1 MKRIFSGIQPSGVL
15 HIGNYLGAMKQWVE
29 LQHRVDE
36 AIYCI
41 VDLHAITVYQ
51 NPVELKENILSAAAW
66 YIAAGVDPKK
76 SVIFVQ
82 SMRPEHAELSW
93 VLNCQAKMGELYRMT
108 QFKDKSAS
116 GDIDTTGVGLFDYPV
131 LMASDILLYNA
142 NFVPVGD
149 DQKQHVEF
157 TRDLAQKFNS
167 RFGDTFTLPEAII
180 KKETA
185 RIMGLDNPSKKMS
198 KSASSPLNYIAL
210 NDNPDTVL
218 NKIKKAVTDSGA
230 EIKYA
235 SDKLALVNLLN
246 IYSEVSGKNISEI
259 ENDFVGKGY
268 GDFKQSLAE
277 VIIEYLKPIQ
287 DEYVKLIEDK
297 SSLEKILADGS
308 LKIAPLAQRTIR
320 DVYEKV
326 GLGI

>member
-1 MKRIFSGIQPSGVL
+1 MKRIFSGIQPSGIL
-15 HIGNYLGAMKQWVE
+15 HIGNYFGAMKQWVE
-29 LQHRVDE
+29 LQHQVDE

-51 NPVELKENILSAAAW
+51 NPAELKENILSAAAW
-66 YIAAGVDPKK
+66 YIASGVDPEK
-76 SVIFVQ
+76 SSIFVQ
-82 SMRPEHAELSW
+82 STRPEHTELAW
-93 VLNCQAKMGELYRMT
+93 ILNCQAKMGELYRMT
-108 QFKDKSAS
+108 QFKDKSAN

-131 LMASDILLYNA
+131 LMASDILLYKT

-167 RFGDTFTLPEAII
+167 RFGDTFTLPEPII

-210 NDNPDTVL
+210 NDNADTIL
-218 NKIKKAVTDSGA
+218 NKIKKAVTDSGT
-230 EIKYA
+230 EIKYSA
-235 SDKLALVNLLN
+235 DKPALTNLLN
-246 IYSEVSGKNISEI
+246 IYAEVSGKSIKEI
-259 ENDFVGKGY
+259 ENDFVGRGY

-277 VIIEYLKPIQ
+277 LLIEYLRPIQ
-287 DEYVKLIEDK
+287 NKYSKLIADK
-297 SSLEKILADGS
+297 SALEKILIKDS
-308 LKIAPLAQRTIR
+308 EKVAPLAQKTI
-320 DVYEKV
+320 VEVKKKV
-326 GLGI
+326 GLGA

>member
-1 MKRIFSGIQPSGVL
+1 MKPIFSGIQPSGIL
-15 HIGNYLGAMKQWVE
+15 HIGNYFGAMKQWVE

-51 NPVELKENILSAAAW
+51 NPAELRENILSAAAW
-66 YIAAGVDPKK
+66 YIASGVDPEK
-76 SVIFVQ
+76 SSIFVQ
-82 SMRPEHAELSW
+82 STRPEHTELAW
-93 VLNCQAKMGELYRMT
+93 ILNCQAKMGELYRMT
-108 QFKDKSAS
+108 QFKDKSAN

-131 LMASDILLYNA
+131 LMASDILLYKT

-167 RFGDTFTLPEAII
+167 RFGDTFTLPEPII

-185 RIMGLDNPSKKMS
+185 RIMGLDNPNKKMS

-210 NDNPDTVL
+210 NDNTDTIL
-218 NKIKKAVTDSGA
+218 NKIKKAVTDSGT
-230 EIKYA
+230 EIKYGE
-235 SDKLALVNLLN
+235 DKPALTNLLN
-246 IYSEVSGKNISEI
+246 IYAEVSGKNIKEI
-259 ENDFVGKGY
+259 ESDFVGRGY

-277 VIIEYLKPIQ
+277 LLIEYLRPIQ
-287 DEYVKLIEDK
+287 DKYSKLIADK
-297 SSLEKILADGS
+297 SALEKILTKGS
-308 LKIAPLAQRTIR
+308 EKVMPLAEKTIAE
-320 DVYEKV
+320 VKKKV
-326 GLGI
+326 GLGT

>member
-1 MKRIFSGIQPSGVL
+1 MKRIFSGIQPSGIL
-15 HIGNYLGAMKQWVE
+15 HIGNYFGAMKQWVE

-51 NPVELKENILSAAAW
+51 NPAELRENILSAAAW
-66 YIAAGVDPKK
+66 YIASGVDPEK
-76 SVIFVQ
+76 SSIFVQ
-82 SMRPEHAELSW
+82 STRPEHTELAW
-93 VLNCQAKMGELYRMT
+93 ILNCQAKMGELYRMT
-108 QFKDKSAS
+108 QFKDKSAN

-131 LMASDILLYNA
+131 LMASDILLYKT

-167 RFGDTFTLPEAII
+167 RFGDTFTLPEPII

-185 RIMGLDNPSKKMS
+185 RIMGLDNPNKKMS

-210 NDNPDTVL
+210 NDNTDTIL
-218 NKIKKAVTDSGA
+218 NKIKKAVTDSGT
-230 EIKYA
+230 EIKYGE
-235 SDKLALVNLLN
+235 DKPALTNLLN
-246 IYSEVSGKNISEI
+246 IYAEVSGKNIKEI
-259 ENDFVGKGY
+259 ESDFVGRGY

-277 VIIEYLKPIQ
+277 LLIEYLRPIQ
-287 DEYVKLIEDK
+287 DKYSKLIADK
-297 SSLEKILADGS
+297 SALEKILTKGS
-308 LKIAPLAQRTIR
+308 EKVMPLAEKTIAE
-320 DVYEKV
+320 VKKKV
-326 GLGI
+326 GLGT

>member
-1 MKRIFSGIQPSGVL
+1 
-15 HIGNYLGAMKQWVE
+15 MKQWVE

-51 NPVELKENILSAAAW
+51 NPAELRENILSAAAW
-66 YIAAGVDPKK
+66 YIASGVDPEK
-76 SVIFVQ
+76 SSIFVQ
-82 SMRPEHAELSW
+82 STRPEHTELAW
-93 VLNCQAKMGELYRMT
+93 ILNCQAKMGELYRMT
-108 QFKDKSAS
+108 QFKDKSAN

-131 LMASDILLYNA
+131 LMASDILLYKT

-167 RFGDTFTLPEAII
+167 RFGDTFTLPEPII

-185 RIMGLDNPSKKMS
+185 RIMGLDNPNKKMS

-210 NDNPDTVL
+210 NDNTDTIL
-218 NKIKKAVTDSGA
+218 NKIKKAVTDSGT
-230 EIKYA
+230 EIKYGE
-235 SDKLALVNLLN
+235 DKPALTNLLN
-246 IYSEVSGKNISEI
+246 IYAEVSGKNIKEI
-259 ENDFVGKGY
+259 ESDFVGRGY

-277 VIIEYLKPIQ
+277 LLIEYLRPIQ
-287 DEYVKLIEDK
+287 DKYSKLIADK
-297 SSLEKILADGS
+297 SALEKILTKGS
-308 LKIAPLAQRTIR
+308 EKVMPLAEKTIAE
-320 DVYEKV
+320 VKKKV
-326 GLGI
+326 GLGT